1 MASDLSA
8 YVAAA
13 PPGRPVF
20 PLPADKGAK
29 MLRFDL
35 QAAKIPYRDAGGLV
49 FDFHSLRCEMATL
62 ADAAGVSPRVVQR
75 IMRHS
80 TLELTG
86 RYTRP
91 RAVDI
96 EAAASKLHSLRP
108 EADQPESVAMT
119 GTDVRRILRHATQN
133 ATADSTDSRKSNTGD
148 GTRTHDLRIMRPPL

>member
-1 MASDLSA
+1 
-8 YVAAA
+8 
-13 PPGRPVF
+13 
-20 PLPADKGAK
+20 

-35 QAAKIPYRDAGGLV
+35 EAAGIPYRDAGGLV

-62 ADAAGVSPRVVQR
+62 ADAAGVSPRVVQQM
-75 IMRHS
+75 MRHS

-96 EAAASKLHSLRP
+96 EAAAGMLPSLRP
-108 EADQPESVAMT
+108 EADQPEAVAMT
-119 GTDVRRILRHATQN
+119 GTDPRPILPDATQN
-133 ATADSTDSRKSNTGD
+133 ATADSTDRRKSNTGD